1 MFGIICV
8 AYRRVGEE
16 AIIFCM
22 YRGMLKVAA
31 MHPEI
36 LLPDEL
42 QQQGRMCDGS
52 LCNTP
57 GTRDTPTGVSLTAQ
71 APEGASQGSSARVR

>member
-1 MFGIICV
+1 M

-22 YRGMLKVAA
+22 YRGMLKAA
-31 MHPEI
+31 SMHPEI
-36 LLPDEL
+36 PLPDEL
-42 QQQGRMCDGS
+42 QQQGRMGDGS

-57 GTRDTPTGVSLTAQ
+57 GTRDAPAGVSLTAQ
-71 APEGASQGSSARVR
+71 APEGASQGSSAHVR